1 MDFTDQLKEAKPNAK
16 PNTIKTYNTILR
28 TMYKQVFGDTPTPD
42 VNKFKDV
49 EKILEYPPYYENDT
63 KKYIIKDAP
72 LQSRKTKLS
81 AIVALVKVQEYTDQI
96 FKDAEEHK
104 KQTSKSEM
112 TDKLEAAEITADE
125 MAKVVSR
132 VKMVADAL
140 NKKSEFTMKD
150 LQEIQNYIIVSL
162 YHGHI
167 LPRRAIDF
175 TEMVLKPTDKK
186 TQNYFNLR
194 NPKFIFNNYKTA
206 GKTGKQE
213 AIIPPALKKIITSWL
228 RLIPDGVNTLLFNSK
243 KEPLSN
249 VTLNQRL
256 NEIFGAT
263 KGVNSLRHYYLT
275 QNHSE
280 TVKSENKLAEDMIAM
295 GSNIANA
302 KSYIKVNPIPLK
314 KV

>member
-28 TMYKQVFGDTPTPD
+28 TMYKNVFGDTPTPD
-42 VNKFKDV
+42 VSKFANVKA
-49 EKILEYPPYYENDT
+49 ILEYT
-63 KKYIIKDAP
+63 KDDL
-72 LQSRKTKLS
+72 LQTRKTKLS

-104 KQTSKSEM
+104 KQTNKSEM
-112 TDKLEAAEITADE
+112 TEKLEAAEITADE
-125 MAKVVSR
+125 MAGVVQR

-140 NKKSEFTMKD
+140 NKKSEFTMRE
-150 LQEIQNYIIVSL
+150 LQEIQSYIIVSL

-167 LPRRAIDF
+167 VPRRAIDF

-186 TQNYFNLR
+186 TQNYLDLR
-194 NPKFIFNNYKTA
+194 NSKLVFNNYKTA
-206 GKTGKQE
+206 GTNGKQE
-213 AIIPPALKKIITSWL
+213 VAIPPALKKIISKWVK
-228 RLIPDGVNTLLFNSK
+228 LIPDGVNHLLFNSK

-280 TVKSENKLAEDMIAM
+280 TVKSDDKLAEDMVLM

-302 KSYIKVNPIPLK
+302 KSYIKVNPIPEK
-314 KV
+314 

>member
-28 TMYKQVFGDTPTPD
+28 TIYKNVFGDTPTPD
-42 VNKFKDV
+42 VSKFANVKA
-49 EKILEYPPYYENDT
+49 ILEYT
-63 KKYIIKDAP
+63 KDDL
-72 LQSRKTKLS
+72 LQTRKTKLS

-104 KQTSKSEM
+104 KQTNKSEM

-125 MAKVVSR
+125 MAGVVQR

-140 NKKSEFTMKD
+140 NKKSEFTMRD
-150 LQEIQNYIIVSL
+150 LQEIQSYIIVSL

-167 LPRRAIDF
+167 VPRRAIDF

-186 TQNYFNLR
+186 TQNYLDLR
-194 NPKFIFNNYKTA
+194 NSKLVFNNYKTA
-206 GKTGKQE
+206 GTNGKQE
-213 AIIPPALKKIITSWL
+213 VAIPPALKKIISKWVK
-228 RLIPDGVNTLLFNSK
+228 LIPDGVNHLLFNSK

-280 TVKSENKLAEDMIAM
+280 TVKSDDKLAEDMVLM

-302 KSYIKVNPIPLK
+302 KSYIKVNPKPEK
-314 KV
+314 

>member
-16 PNTIKTYNTILR
+16 FNTIKTYNTLLKKI
-28 TMYKQVFGDTPTPD
+28 YKDVFGDTPTPD
-42 VNKFKDV
+42 VSKFADV
-49 EKILEYPPYYENDT
+49 KAILDYTKNDL
-63 KKYIIKDAP
+63 

-104 KQTSKSEM
+104 KQTEKSEM
-112 TDKLEAAEITADE
+112 TDKLEDAEITADE

-167 LPRRAIDF
+167 TPRRSIDF

-206 GKTGKQE
+206 GTSGKQE
-213 AIIPPALKKIITSWL
+213 VIIPPALKKILSKWVK
-228 RLIPDGVNTLLFNSK
+228 LIPDGVNHLLFNSK
-243 KEPLSN
+243 REPLSN

-256 NEIFGAT
+256 NEIFGGA
-263 KGVNSLRHYYLT
+263 KGVNSMRHFYLT

-280 TVKSENKLAEDMIAM
+280 TVKGQDKLAADMVAM

-302 KSYIKVNPIPLK
+302 KSYIKVNPK
-314 KV
+314 SEK

>member
-28 TMYKQVFGDTPTPD
+28 TIYKNVFGDTPTPD

-49 EKILEYPPYYENDT
+49 KAILEYT
-63 KKYIIKDAP
+63 KDDL
-72 LQSRKTKLS
+72 LQTRKTKLS

-104 KQTSKSEM
+104 KQTEKSEM
-112 TDKLEAAEITADE
+112 TDKLEDAEITADE

-167 LPRRAIDF
+167 TPRRSIDF

-206 GKTGKQE
+206 GTSGKQE
-213 AIIPPALKKIITSWL
+213 VIIPPALKKILSKWVK
-228 RLIPDGVNTLLFNSK
+228 LIPDGVNHLLFNSK
-243 KEPLSN
+243 REPLSN

-256 NEIFGAT
+256 NEIFGGA
-263 KGVNSLRHYYLT
+263 KGVNSMRHFYLT

-280 TVKSENKLAEDMIAM
+280 TVKGQDKLAADMVAM

-302 KSYIKVNPIPLK
+302 KSYIKVNPK
-314 KV
+314 SEK

>member
-28 TMYKQVFGDTPTPD
+28 TMYKNVFGDTPTPD
-42 VNKFKDV
+42 VSKFANVKA
-49 EKILEYPPYYENDT
+49 ILEYT
-63 KKYIIKDAP
+63 KDDL
-72 LQSRKTKLS
+72 LQTRKTKLS

-104 KQTSKSEM
+104 KQTNKSEM
-112 TDKLEAAEITADE
+112 TEKLEAAEITADE
-125 MAKVVSR
+125 MAGVVQR

-140 NKKSEFTMKD
+140 NKKSEFTMRE
-150 LQEIQNYIIVSL
+150 LQEIQSYIIVSL

-167 LPRRAIDF
+167 VPRRAIDF

-186 TQNYFNLR
+186 TQNYLDLR
-194 NPKFIFNNYKTA
+194 NSKLVFNNYKTA
-206 GKTGKQE
+206 GTNGKQE
-213 AIIPPALKKIITSWL
+213 VAIPPALKKIISKWVK
-228 RLIPDGVNTLLFNSK
+228 LIPDGVNHLLFNSK

-280 TVKSENKLAEDMIAM
+280 TVKSDDKLAEDMVLM

-302 KSYIKVNPIPLK
+302 KSYIKVNPKPEK
-314 KV
+314 